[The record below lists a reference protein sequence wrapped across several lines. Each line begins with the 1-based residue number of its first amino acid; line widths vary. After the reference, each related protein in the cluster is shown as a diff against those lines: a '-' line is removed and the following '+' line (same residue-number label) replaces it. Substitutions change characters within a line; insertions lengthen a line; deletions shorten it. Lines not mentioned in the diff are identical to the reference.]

1 MGATPPTLSGMPQ
14 RVRLGGCDRPALR
27 ARLTAAGVRL
37 NPLAEQLLGDA
48 RLQIPQQP
56 ADLNVVAVS
65 VAALG
70 HADGATFDALA
81 AAAATRGWAPG
92 PLALA
97 PFLRLQW
104 LAQAEAPS
112 AAPTRHRAPP
122 GALTVASVP
131 PPDEIDQP
139 WGFYLRHVDGAPWLR
154 GYRCWSA
161 HVWAPD
167 DMLVFNRARGA
178 GPMPGSP
185 STP

>member
-1 MGATPPTLSGMPQ
+1 MPQ
-14 RVRLGGCDRPALR
+14 RVRLGGCDRPALM
-27 ARLTAAGVRL
+27 ARLAAAGVRL
-37 NPLAEQLLGDA
+37 NPLAEQLLDDA

-104 LAQAEAPS
+104 LAQTEAP
-112 AAPTRHRAPP
+112 AEAPTRHRAPP
-122 GALTVASVP
+122 GALTVASMP
-131 PPDEIDQP
+131 PPDALDAP
-139 WGFYLRHVDGAPWLR
+139 WGFYLRRVGGVPWLR

-167 DMLVFNRARGA
+167 DVLLFIQARGA
-178 GPMPGSP
+178 EPMQPSP